1 MAPMSTSKVVGIA
14 PSLARADDD
23 LVGRFRQG
31 DLGAFEEIYR
41 RHAGRLY
48 SLACRM
54 TGNPSDG
61 EDLLQDIFVQV
72 HRKLTTFKGESALA
86 TWLYRLAM
94 NVCLDHL
101 RSRGVR
107 MDQVSDSID
116 ADGDPTPPADR
127 GMEAALV
134 VNRIDLERAIARL
147 PEGSRAAFLLH
158 DVEGFEHQEVAAI
171 LGIAEG
177 TSKSQV
183 HKARLRLRR
192 WLHAAH

>member
-1 MAPMSTSKVVGIA
+1 MSTSKVVGIA
-14 PSLARADDD
+14 PSPARADDD

>member
-1 MAPMSTSKVVGIA
+1 MSTSKVVGIA

>member
-14 PSLARADDD
+14 PSPARADDD